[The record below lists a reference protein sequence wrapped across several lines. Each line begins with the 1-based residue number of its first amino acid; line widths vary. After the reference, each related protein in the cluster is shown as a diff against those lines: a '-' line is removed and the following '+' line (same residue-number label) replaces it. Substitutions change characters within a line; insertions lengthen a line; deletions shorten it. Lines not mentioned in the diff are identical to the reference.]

1 MKGRNTIYNY
11 HQVYP
16 FSYLIPMYTPNHL
29 MYTTQP
35 IHYPY
40 EQNTFAYYESS
51 SIQYNTTKD
60 YGPNPFA
67 LNIEAAAEANNY
79 YRKALWTGKNLQV
92 TLMSINVGDDI
103 GLEVHSFNDQFLRI
117 EQGSGLLQMG
127 DSKDQLNFQQE
138 VFDDYA
144 IMIPAGKW
152 HNVINTGTT
161 PMKLYAIYAP
171 PEHPFGTIHETKEI
185 AQAAEDHY
193 GNY

>member
-1 MKGRNTIYNY
+1 MKGMKTIYNHY
-11 HQVYP
+11 QGYP
-16 FSYLIPMYTPNHL
+16 LPYLIPMYTPNQL
-29 MYTTQP
+29 MYHTSP
-35 IHYPY
+35 YNYPY
-40 EQNTFAYYESS
+40 VNNSYAHHESS
-51 SIQYNTTKD
+51 SLYYNTKKD
-60 YGPNPFA
+60 YGPNPYTV
-67 LNIEAAAEANNY
+67 NIEAATEANNY
-79 YRKALWTGKNLQV
+79 YRQALWTGESLQV

-103 GLEVHSFNDQFLRI
+103 GLEVHPLNDQFLRI

-152 HNVINTGTT
+152 HNVINTGTK

-185 AQAAEDHY
+185 AEAAEDHY
-193 GNY
+193 EN